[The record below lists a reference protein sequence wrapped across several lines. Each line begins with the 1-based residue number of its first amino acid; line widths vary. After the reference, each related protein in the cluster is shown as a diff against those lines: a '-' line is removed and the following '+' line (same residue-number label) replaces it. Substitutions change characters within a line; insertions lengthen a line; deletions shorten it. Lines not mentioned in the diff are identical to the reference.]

1 MLKEKGVFMSW
12 ICNRVRDVKDQIDI
26 IDSPVPL
33 PVDLVEASDLP
44 VEVVKKEFKPQLWY
58 PDAAMKDSG
67 ITFKTQGNY
76 RAGFPEGA
84 VVHHTAGTGNLKST
98 AGWVKDTSMA
108 FIIIDKEGN
117 LGQFFP
123 LNRYGAHAG
132 VSRHPNFPGE
142 DRLSRFLIGIEV
154 ISWGTLTKVSSNYY
168 KSYTGRQ
175 VPRANVRIVP
185 TKTDNM
191 FAGSYEKWTKP
202 QEETL
207 TKFLLWMRK
216 QGCGVF
222 SLDNVLGHDEMA
234 GFRGK
239 NDPGGSLSM
248 SMPEYREYLKNQ
260 YLKESN
266 S

>member
-1 MLKEKGVFMSW
+1 MTW
-12 ICNRVRDVKDQIDI
+12 ICNRLRDVKDQVDI
-26 IDSPVPL
+26 IHSPKPVP
-33 PVDLVEASDLP
+33 VEI
-44 VEVVKKEFKPQLWY
+44 VKGNEVPLKQIGTKFEPLLWY
-58 PDAAMKDSG
+58 PEAKMKDSN
-67 ITFKTQGNY
+67 ISFKTQGNY

-84 VVHHTAGTGNLKST
+84 VVHHTAGTGNLAST
-98 AGWVKDTSMA
+98 AGWVKDTGMA

-154 ISWGTLTKVSSNYY
+154 ISWGTLSKVSSNYY
-168 KSYTGRQ
+168 KSYTGKQIHRTST
-175 VPRANVRIVP
+175 RHIL

-191 FAGSYEKWTKP
+191 FAGVYEKWTP
-202 QEETL
+202 QQEEAL
-207 TKFLLWMRK
+207 TKFLLWMK
-216 QGCGVF
+216 VQGKGVF
-222 SLDNVLGHDEMA
+222 KLDNVLGHDEMA

-248 SMPEYREYLKNQ
+248 SMPEYRAYLKSK
-260 YLKESN
+260 L
-266 S
+266 